1 MDRETITPT
10 GAQETTLATLY
21 GKAIDSRSPNS
32 ILRDHQADKA
42 MQRIA
47 YGFRKT
53 GVNATTA
60 AGIALRAKQL
70 DDWTA
75 EFLSDHQQATV
86 LHLACGL
93 DTRVHRLDPP
103 SSVRWFDVDYPEV
116 LDLRKRLLPEPAGDY
131 RMVGASVID
140 DAWLEQVPDDRPTVA
155 AQGGRQTSHSADH
168 WAVLQWTVA
177 LRLLRHTRD
186 PVAEA
191 RARGAQRWRDP
202 ALGHR

>member
-1 MDRETITPT
+1 MDRETITLT

-21 GKAIDSRSPNS
+21 GKAMDSRSPNS

-47 YGFRKT
+47 YDFRKT
-53 GVNATTA
+53 GVNVTTA

-116 LDLRKRLLPEPAGDY
+116 LDLRKRLLRTRRGLPDGRRLGD
-131 RMVGASVID
+131 R
-140 DAWLEQVPDDRPTVA
+140 R
-155 AQGGRQTSHSADH
+155 
-168 WAVLQWTVA
+168 
-177 LRLLRHTRD
+177 RL
-186 PVAEA
+186 A
-191 RARGAQRWRDP
+191 RAGA
-202 ALGHR
+202 